1 MASGSFS
8 RLSVTLC
15 LFLCCYVPS
24 GGCCSRKSFAN
35 HKIDAKDVYYVSQ
48 VILKPEI
55 FEKFPQSHS
64 HSTALSG
71 PMLLLCAWKLLEC
84 ATIVIEFISL
94 ADDLNPGAGDFKIPQ
109 KSARGLKIGHLN
121 IRSLHHKVDQLR
133 LELQNDAF
141 DILTLSE
148 TWLDSFIA
156 NNDIQLPGYTC
167 ARMDRQTDKSGGGV
181 IAYLRNRLPNRTWR
195 DLSKDKSKCL
205 WIEVC
210 RPKYKSLYICC
221 GYRAPDTYL
230 TSFISG
236 ITQALSLLDV
246 TNCEVIL
253 LCDFNVDWKAHANKQ
268 KQHLMNFE
276 FLTYINISRP

>member
-1 MASGSFS
+1 M
-8 RLSVTLC
+8 
-15 LFLCCYVPS
+15 
-24 GGCCSRKSFAN
+24 
-35 HKIDAKDVYYVSQ
+35 
-48 VILKPEI
+48 
-55 FEKFPQSHS
+55 EKFPQTRS

-71 PMLLLCAWKLLEC
+71 PVLLLSACKLLRR
-84 ATIVIEFISL
+84 ATIVIAFISL
-94 ADDLNPGAGDFKIPQ
+94 TDDLNPGPGDFNITQ
-109 KSARGLKIGHLN
+109 NSARGLKIGHLN
-121 IRSLHHKVDQLR
+121 IRSLRHKDDQH
-133 LELQNDAF
+133 AF

-148 TWLDSFIA
+148 TWLDSSIA

-253 LCDFNVDWKAHANKQ
+253 LGDFNVDWKARANKQ
-268 KQHLMNFE
+268 KQHLMNFARVFDLHQQIKTATRITE
-276 FLTYINISRP
+276 NSESLIELLFVNNEHRITL